1 MEKTKVDQ
9 LFSDAENWNRA
20 VVVER
25 YINEMEKQAI
35 LKNQMNPITEN
46 YLAWARKVINRLNP
60 LSDRNWL
67 K

>member
-1 MEKTKVDQ
+1 LEKTKVDQ